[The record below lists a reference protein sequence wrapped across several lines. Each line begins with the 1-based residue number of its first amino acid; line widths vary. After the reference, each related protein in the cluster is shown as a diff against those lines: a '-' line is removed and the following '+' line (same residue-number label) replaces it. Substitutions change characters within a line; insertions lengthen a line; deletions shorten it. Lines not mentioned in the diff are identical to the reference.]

1 MTRYFISIQEATDV
15 LKNCINQMKGGE
27 IFIPNNLKIFKIID
41 LAKALKIYY
50 KKPSLKI
57 KFTDADKGKAF

>member
-1 MTRYFISIQEATDV
+1 MTRYFIGIKEATDV
-15 LKNCINQMKGGE
+15 LKSCIDQMKGGE

-50 KKPSLKI
+50 KKPI
-57 KFTDADKGKAF
+57 